1 MKILIALFAVLLIAV
16 AVFTSVADAQLWR
29 WMMKALMLI
38 GAVVTVVALAGY
50 WMDAAVTRA
59 ERDSLQ
65 DVDMSAGGWYVHPR
79 GHKARLQEPSK
90 ADNQPDP
97 ELIQSLL
104 NTWKNEGENN

>member
-1 MKILIALFAVLLIAV
+1 MKTAIALAAVLLIAV

-29 WMMKALMLI
+29 WMMKALGLI
-38 GAVVTVVALAGY
+38 GAVVTFIALAGY
-50 WMDAAVTRA
+50 WMDATVTRA

-79 GHKARLQEPSK
+79 GHKARLQEPGK

-97 ELIQSLL
+97 ELIEQLR
-104 NTWKNEGENN
+104 NTWQDEK